1 MADAKE
7 YDSYEL
13 STNGAEKAV
22 GHSTAFESPEAGT
35 VLSTNE
41 WADLSEAA
49 KVGFTVNDQRDMQ
62 RMGKKQE
69 FRVRAYLSICH
80 PRGLRLIK

>member
-1 MADAKE
+1 MADTKD

-22 GHSTAFESPEAGT
+22 GHTTASESPEAGT
-35 VLSTNE
+35 VLSSNE
-41 WADLSEAA
+41 WADLSEVA
-49 KVGFTVNDQRDMQ
+49 KIGFTVNDQRDMQ

-69 FRVRAYLSICH
+69 FRVRAYLYIIRC
-80 PRGLRLIK
+80 LRLIE